1 MMDAPAGELLRGVF
15 EANPDGV
22 LVVDAQGGI
31 VLANRAAAELL
42 GYSVE
47 ALQRMSVDALV
58 PDSVAPRHAAYRAS
72 YVGAAKARPMGT
84 ELDLMAKRADGSPV
98 MVEIALSPL
107 RVGSGDTAVDYVVAS
122 VRGVGAY
129 PRVKR
134 AMQQVHYN
142 ECLVR
147 LGRVAVDTLN
157 VDELLQHLPA
167 AARQALDVEA
177 VSAMLLSPNQRELR
191 MASYSGVDADQADRI
206 VYPNR
211 PDTVAGYVVARR
223 APLIIADFE
232 REQRFEVPARLLA
245 AGAKSGAAVP
255 LLDRGK
261 VIGVLGAWSS
271 QPRRFGADEVAF
283 LVALATLLSTCLQR
297 AQAESQARHAQ
308 RLETV
313 GQLTGGVAHDFNNL
327 LTVIKGNLQL
337 LEDQPAVR
345 NDALSRQ
352 LVSAAARAGQRGAD
366 LTGKLLA
373 FARRLALDPTP
384 VDPVATLH
392 GLADM
397 LRRIIGENIHITL
410 QTPPSCPRCLV
421 DAVQLESALL
431 NVAVNARDAMA
442 DGGTLM
448 LRCGTGAPPDIEGP
462 HTEPGALDND
472 AGDAPNGWVWLSVE
486 DNGSGMTED
495 VRDRAFEPFFTT
507 KEVGRG
513 TGLGLS
519 TVYGFI
525 KQSHGHVTL
534 DSEPGAGTTV
544 TIFLPALASDH
555 DGDDGGT
562 QTDSAASL
570 PRGLRVLLVEDDAAV
585 RSVAQAFLASMDC
598 EVVACASAEAALTE
612 LDNVVA
618 DGRAFDLLFSDVML
632 GAGIDGHELARRVN
646 AKYPALAI
654 LLTSGYS
661 RGLSNRGERGA
672 ALRWPMLK
680 KPYTQGDLAQAIARC
695 LREPTG

>member
-1 MMDAPAGELLRGVF
+1 V
-15 EANPDGV
+15 
-22 LVVDAQGGI
+22 AQ
-31 VLANRAAAELL
+31 
-42 GYSVE
+42 
-47 ALQRMSVDALV
+47 
-58 PDSVAPRHAAYRAS
+58 
-72 YVGAAKARPMGT
+72 
-84 ELDLMAKRADGSPV
+84 
-98 MVEIALSPL
+98 
-107 RVGSGDTAVDYVVAS
+107 
-122 VRGVGAY
+122 
-129 PRVKR
+129 
-134 AMQQVHYN
+134 
-142 ECLVR
+142 
-147 LGRVAVDTLN
+147 
-157 VDELLQHLPA
+157 
-167 AARQALDVEA
+167 
-177 VSAMLLSPNQRELR
+177 
-191 MASYSGVDADQADRI
+191 
-206 VYPNR
+206 
-211 PDTVAGYVVARR
+211 R

-232 REQRFEVPARLLA
+232 GEQRFGVPARLLA
-245 AGAKSGAAVP
+245 AGAKCGAAVP

-271 QPRRFGADEVAF
+271 QPHRFGNDEVAF

-373 FARRLALDPTP
+373 FARRLALEPTP
-384 VDPVATLH
+384 VDPVAILH
-392 GLADM
+392 SLADM
-397 LRRIIGENIHITL
+397 LRRILGENIHITL
-410 QTPPSCPRCLV
+410 QTPPSCPRCLA

-442 DGGTLM
+442 DGGTLV
-448 LRCGTGAPPDIEGP
+448 LRCGSGAPPEIEGP
-462 HTEPGALDND
+462 HTNPGALDSEND
-472 AGDAPNGWVWLSVE
+472 VGDAPHGWVWLSVE
-486 DNGSGMTED
+486 DNGSGMSEE

-507 KEVGRG
+507 KEAGRG

-525 KQSHGHVTL
+525 KQSRGHVKL

-544 TIFLPALASDH
+544 TIFLPALASGH
-555 DGDDGGT
+555 DGDDDGT
-562 QTDSAASL
+562 QAALAASL
-570 PRGLRVLLVEDDAAV
+570 PRGLHVLLVEDDDAV
-585 RSVAQAFLASMDC
+585 RSVARAFLGSMDC
-598 EVVACASAEAALTE
+598 EIMACASAEAALTE
-612 LDNVVA
+612 LDKAAA

-632 GAGIDGHELARRVN
+632 GAGIDGHELAHCVN

-661 RGLSNRGERGA
+661 RHLSNGGKSGA
-672 ALRWPMLK
+672 PRRWPMLR
-680 KPYTQGDLAQAIARC
+680 KPYTRGDLTQAIAKC
-695 LREPTG
+695 LREPTA